1 MVNFLFYSEILD
13 YKMNTQSI
21 LFGNGLNRLSKDNP
35 SWEELLEE
43 IAKGKIEK
51 NIPNTLRYEAVILK
65 QPYREK
71 PNRVFSSDGYA
82 LRDADGNAIY
92 ASGEVVESKLKK
104 DIAQRVGLF
113 DANTAYDIMAKLPV
127 HHYLTTNYDNT
138 LLKAIGDKSLD
149 VRYRPEKIYSIR
161 RRYSLNGFN
170 GIQSYWP
177 IHGNVDSPASIML
190 GFDHYCGALS
200 KIESYVKGGYEMP
213 NVGRLPSITYRL
225 KNGIEEPYSWID
237 LFFISDI
244 HIIGLGLEYEEM
256 DLWWVLNRRR
266 RIKRKEDGLVTNRV
280 IYYPVDLVTDDK
292 RQLLNGFDVEICDL
306 DNYSSAYMSRYKR
319 QLDNIESNLR

>member
-1 MVNFLFYSEILD
+1 M
-13 YKMNTQSI
+13 KTKSI
-21 LFGNGLNRLSKDNP
+21 LFGNGFNRLTKGNP
-35 SWEELLEE
+35 SWDDLLEE

-65 QPYREK
+65 QPYRME
-71 PNRVFSSDGYA
+71 PNRVFTPDGYA
-82 LRDADGNAIY
+82 LNDANGKAIY
-92 ASGEVVESKLKK
+92 ASGEVVESRLKK

-113 DANTAYDIMAKLPV
+113 DTNNAYNQMARLPV
-127 HHYLTTNYDNT
+127 QHYLTTNYDNT

-161 RRYSLNGFN
+161 RRYSLKGFY
-170 GIQSYWP
+170 GDQSYWP

-213 NVGRLPSITYRL
+213 NVGHLPSITYRL
-225 KNGIEEPYSWID
+225 KNSIEEPYSWID

-244 HIIGLGLEYEEM
+244 HIIGLSLEYEEM
-256 DLWWVLNRRR
+256 DLWWVLNKRR
-266 RIKRKEDGLVTNRV
+266 RIKRKEDGLVTNRI
-280 IYYPVDLVTDDK
+280 IYYPVDLVTNDK

-306 DNYSSAYMSRYKR
+306 DNYSSVYMNRYKR
-319 QLDNIESNLR
+319 QLENIENNLR

>member
-1 MVNFLFYSEILD
+1 M
-13 YKMNTQSI
+13 KTKSI
-21 LFGNGLNRLSKDNP
+21 LFGNGFNRLTKGNP
-35 SWEELLEE
+35 SWDDLLEE

-51 NIPNTLRYEAVILK
+51 NIPNTLRYEAIIMK
-65 QPYREK
+65 QPYRKE
-71 PNRVFSSDGYA
+71 PDRLFTSDSPA
-82 LRDADGNAIY
+82 LFDAEVEALF
-92 ASGEVVESKLKK
+92 ASGEVMESKLKK
-104 DIAQRVGLF
+104 DIAQKVRVF
-113 DANTAYDIMAKLPV
+113 ESNSAYEIMAKLSV
-127 HHYLTTNYDNT
+127 DHYLTTNYDNT
-138 LLKAIGDKSLD
+138 MLKAIGVGALD
-149 VRYRPEKIYSIR
+149 TRYRPEKIYSIR

-170 GIQSYWP
+170 GDQSYWP

-213 NVGRLPSITYRL
+213 NAGRLPSITYRL

-237 LFFISDI
+237 LFFVSDL

-266 RIKRKEDGLVTNRV
+266 RIKRKEDGLVTNRI
-280 IYYPVDLVTDDK
+280 IYYPVDLVSDDK

-306 DNYSSAYMSRYKR
+306 DDYSSAYMSRYKR
-319 QLDNIESNLR
+319 QFGNIENNLR